1 MFSVLIVEDDP
12 MVAAI
17 NKKYLERTTG
27 VRLAGM
33 VSGGAEAVE
42 FLRTHHVSLV
52 LLDVFMP
59 GMDGFSLL
67 KTIREEHPGVDV
79 IMVTAA
85 RASADIQ
92 QALRLGVTD
101 YIVKPF
107 TFERFQAALYAYGER
122 ARFLQSGEDV
132 SQEILDKRIFAKK
145 SEPLSLPKGI
155 DAVTLAR
162 VRDTAAS
169 YDGEF
174 RMQDLAPLVGISRVS
189 IKKYLEYLESV
200 SCLTSTLVY
209 LPVGRPV
216 TTYRWCG
223 TDQNFL

>member
-17 NKKYLERTTG
+17 NKKYLERTNG
-27 VRLAGM
+27 VHLAGV
-33 VSGGAEAVE
+33 VSSGEAAAD
-42 FLRTHHVSLV
+42 FLRHNQVSLV

-67 KTIREEHPGVDV
+67 KNIREEHPGVDV

-92 QALRLGVTD
+92 NALRLGVTD

-107 TFERFQAALYAYGER
+107 TFERFQAALYAYTER

-145 SEPLSLPKGI
+145 SAPFSPPKGI
-155 DAVTLAR
+155 DAITLAR
-162 VRDTAAS
+162 VRDVAAA

-174 RMQDLAPLVGISRVS
+174 RTQDLAPLVGISRVS
-189 IKKYLEYLESV
+189 IKKYLEYLESI

-223 TDQNFL
+223 TDRDVL